1 MKINILLTNNFFH
14 YHTSYCFVYP
24 IIKSMNL
31 IKKSGIKVNFIYSIK
46 KKIFDCNILIIES
59 RFLEQIKKKNYFI
72 NYLKKNKSK
81 NKKLKLIFA
90 DTADNS
96 GQIQR
101 EFLTFADTYWKGQ
114 IIKDKKKYLKA
125 HYGGRLFTDFYKKKF
140 NIKDKKIQLSNPI
153 KNINLLKKIKICWN
167 MGLCDHGN
175 FTHIKQ
181 KLFSIFK
188 SKFFINNSNNFSS
201 PSIKRKLNL
210 SCRIGLNYQRETVQF
225 QREKISK
232 LLKKYVETTKISR
245 FKYLNEIKNSKY
257 IISPFGWGE
266 ICPRDFEIFMNGGI
280 LIKPDMKTIDTWPNW
295 YISEKTY
302 LPFNWDLK
310 DFNKKIEFALN
321 NYKKLKKIA
330 INAQKNYFIYT
341 TGKKSKEIFAKRFIK
356 LIKN

>member
-1 MKINILLTNNFFH
+1 M
-14 YHTSYCFVYP
+14 C
-24 IIKSMNL
+24 
-31 IKKSGIKVNFIYSIK
+31 
-46 KKIFDCNILIIES
+46 
-59 RFLEQIKKKNYFI
+59 
-72 NYLKKNKSK
+72 
-81 NKKLKLIFA
+81 
-90 DTADNS
+90 
-96 GQIQR
+96 
-101 EFLTFADTYWKGQ
+101 
-114 IIKDKKKYLKA
+114 
-125 HYGGRLFTDFYKKKF
+125 
-140 NIKDKKIQLSNPI
+140 
-153 KNINLLKKIKICWN
+153 
-167 MGLCDHGN
+167 LCDHGN

-188 SKFFINNSNNFSS
+188 SKFFINSSNNFSS

-257 IISPFGWGE
+257 VVSPFGWGE

-321 NYKKLKKIA
+321 NLGKIFYEMRKYNKSLNYYLMA
-330 INAQKNYFIYT
+330 LELNNNNEILHNNLGLLYERKNRF
-341 TGKKSKEIFAKRFIK
+341 KKSQLHFKQALKIK
-356 LIKN
+356 PIWIRGKCSR